1 MDWDII
7 VCTIVANAGE
17 SRSASLAAIE
27 AAGDDDFEAAERL
40 MQESEKAYLI

>member
-27 AAGDDDFEAAERL
+27 AAGMMILKQR
-40 MQESEKAYLI
+40 SG